1 MKVVITG
8 AAGQLG
14 RTLRDV
20 VPTSW
25 DVVAVDRHELDLTD
39 RAAVDAVSDLRP
51 DVIVNC
57 AAFTDVDA
65 AQTDERACWAVNA
78 DGPGNLAR
86 ASVNSGAA
94 LIQVS
99 TDYVFDGT
107 AAAPYQEDTPTSG
120 LGVYGRSKAAGE
132 RAVQE
137 VGGTIVRT
145 AWLYAP
151 GGRNFVST
159 ILRLAAGG
167 NPLRVV
173 DDQIGQPTYAVDVA
187 ERIVALIDNGT
198 PPGVFHATNSGQTSW
213 YGFAEQILRLWDRD
227 VAVEPVTSADFPRPA
242 PRPAYSVLGQQRW
255 AHIGLPPLR
264 PWQEALADAHASSAA
279 AFM

>member
-1 MKVVITG
+1 MKVLITG

-14 RTLRDV
+14 RSVRAAALPAWDV
-20 VPTSW
+20 VPL
-25 DVVAVDRHELDLTD
+25 DRADLDLTD
-39 RAAVDAVSDLRP
+39 RGRVDRLAALQP

-57 AAFTDVDA
+57 AAYTDVDRA
-65 AQTDERACWAVNA
+65 EADERICWAVNA
-78 DGPGNLAR
+78 EAPERLAKV
-86 ASVNSGAA
+86 AAACGAA

-107 AAAPYQEDTPTSG
+107 ASSPYRDDAPVSG

-132 RAVQE
+132 QAVRE
-137 VGGTIVRT
+137 AGGTVVRT

-159 ILRLAAGG
+159 ILRLAAGPG
-167 NPLRVV
+167 PLRVV

-187 ERIVALIDNGT
+187 DRIVALIERGS
-198 PPGVFHATNSGQTSW
+198 PSGVFHATNSGQTSW
-213 YGFAEQILRLWDRD
+213 YGFAVEIVRLWGLGVTVD
-227 VAVEPVTSADFPRPA
+227 PVSSAAFPRPA
-242 PRPAYSVLGQQRW
+242 PRPAYSVLDQQGWSRV
-255 AHIGLPPLR
+255 GLAPLR
-264 PWQEALADAHASSAA
+264 PWQEALAAAHASSAA